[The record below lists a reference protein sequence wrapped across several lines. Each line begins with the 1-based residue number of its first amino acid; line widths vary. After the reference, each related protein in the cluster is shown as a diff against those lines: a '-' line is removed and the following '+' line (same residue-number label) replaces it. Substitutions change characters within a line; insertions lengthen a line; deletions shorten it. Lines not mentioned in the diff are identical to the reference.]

1 MSQEEYKGEEDLK
14 SGRFADLI
22 SRMQGEIADARQL
35 NESLMRDLMN
45 EKEHQRKSEA
55 MKQQNMEETRS
66 RLEQIKAQL
75 TDSMQFNRE
84 SSEQHQLT

>member
-1 MSQEEYKGEEDLK
+1 
-14 SGRFADLI
+14 
-22 SRMQGEIADARQL
+22 
-35 NESLMRDLMN
+35 MRDLMN

-84 SSEQHQLT
+84 SSEQH